1 MKKYLM
7 LAAILAVGTTAMA
20 EEKIASQKLNE
31 TVISTENFETTVL
44 DTAKNI
50 TIVTQEEIQA
60 KGANTVAEALRGVPG
75 LTITSSEGSEPY
87 FDLRGYGATAAQ
99 NTLILIDGIPLNNI
113 QGSWYYTSQIP
124 VNMIDKIEVIPSGGA
139 VMYGDGAAGGV
150 INIIT
155 KIPQDK
161 KNYGSVGLEVGSWG
175 TTKGSLNYGTKVT
188 DRLLMDIAYT
198 SYRSEGFRDKSL
210 NDITGYDPSNNY
222 SPIFS
227 PTKYDKDDK
236 KEAIWLRGKYLL
248 DNGSIEASYRHNKL
262 EDYYTGPLNKNQ
274 FEKDPSMAGDYNG
287 ICDSTEDSYTL
298 KYNQKINDKFDFLV
312 YGGYEELDFT
322 GDGNS
327 VITKYLASQYFIKPQ
342 IKYNYGNNSYII
354 IGGDYRDGKSEDKLN
369 TSAKDKTRESYAG
382 YILNKTT
389 AGDWQFT
396 QGYRREKIKYDSG
409 DIISIEKNEN
419 NANSYELGVNYLY
432 SDTGSVY
439 LSYVNGYRSPSLQDM
454 GVAYPAWGGDFK
466 IQETET
472 YELGLKDMY
481 KNTYIS
487 ASVFFMNTEN
497 EIYYD
502 SINRVNKN
510 FDGKIERKGAQLSLA
525 HYFEKL
531 TLREGISFIESEIKD
546 GVNKNNEFPGV
557 PKWTVNL
564 GATYNFTEK
573 LIGNIEMYYQSAAYG
588 SSDFANEKGKNN
600 EYTTVDT
607 NLTYKVNDGLEI
619 YGGVKNLF
627 DEEYCNSF
635 TQYDMYNP
643 ADGRSYYAGF
653 RYNF

>member
-75 LTITSSEGSEPY
+75 LIITSMDGGEPA
-87 FDLRGYGATAAQ
+87 FDLRGYGATASQ
-99 NTLILIDGIPLNNI
+99 NTLVLIDGVPLNNI
-113 QGSWYYTSQIP
+113 QGSGYYTNQIP

-155 KIPQDK
+155 KSPQDK
-161 KNYGSVGLEVGSWG
+161 KNYGSVGLEIGSWG

-198 SYRSEGFRDKSL
+198 NYKSEGYRSKNKDEQ
-210 NDITGYDPSNNY
+210 Y
-222 SPIFS
+222 S
-227 PTKYDKDDK
+227 KYDKDDK
-236 KEAIWLRGKYLL
+236 KESIWLRGKYLL

-262 EDYYTGPLNKNQ
+262 EDYYTGALNKKQ
-274 FEKDPSMAGDYNG
+274 FEKDPSMAGTYNG

-298 KYNQKINDKFDFLV
+298 KYNQKINEKFDFLV
-312 YGGYEELDFT
+312 YGGYEQLEFY
-322 GDGNS
+322 GDS
-327 VITKYLASQYFIKPQ
+327 TWTTKYLASQYFIKPQ
-342 IKYNYGNNSYII
+342 IKYNYGDNSYII
-354 IGGDYRDGKSEDKLN
+354 LGGDYKDGKSEDKLN

-389 AGDWQFT
+389 VGDWQFT

-409 DIISIEKNEN
+409 DIIFDKKNEN

-432 SDTGSVY
+432 SDTGSLY

-454 GVAYPAWGGDFK
+454 GVSYKAWGGDFK

-472 YELGLKDMY
+472 YELGIKDIY

-487 ASVFFMNTEN
+487 SSIFFMTTKN
-497 EIYYD
+497 EIFYD
-502 SINRVNKN
+502 DVAKVNKN
-510 FDGKIERKGAQLSLA
+510 FDGKVERKGAQLALN
-525 HYFEKL
+525 HYFDKL
-531 TLREGISFIESEIKD
+531 TLREGVSFIESEIKD

-573 LIGNIEMYYQSAAYG
+573 LIGNIDMYYQSNAYG
-588 SSDFANEKGKNN
+588 GDDFKNQGGKNN

-607 NLTYKVNDGLEI
+607 NLTYKFNDGLEI
-619 YGGVKNLF
+619 YGGIKNLF

>member
-31 TVISTENFETTVL
+31 TVISTENFETSVL

-60 KGANTVAEALRGVPG
+60 KGANTVAEALKGVPG
-75 LTITSSEGSEPY
+75 LTISTLDGGEPA
-87 FDLRGYGATAAQ
+87 FDLRGYGATAYQ

-113 QGSWYYTSQIP
+113 QGSGYYTSQIP
-124 VNMIDKIEVIPSGGA
+124 VNMIDKIEIIPSGGA
-139 VMYGDGAAGGV
+139 VMYGEGAAGGI

-155 KIPQDK
+155 KTLQDK

-175 TTKGSLNYGTKVT
+175 TTKGSLNYGTKIT
-188 DRLLMDIAYT
+188 DRFLMDIAYT
-198 SYRSEGFRDKSL
+198 NYKSEGYRSK
-210 NDITGYDPSNNY
+210 
-222 SPIFS
+222 
-227 PTKYDKDDK
+227 TKGDNHEKFDKDDK

-248 DNGSIEASYRHNKL
+248 DNGSIEASYRHNEL
-262 EDYYTGPLNKNQ
+262 EDYYTGPLNKKQ

-298 KYNQKINDKFDFLV
+298 RYNQKINDKVDFLV
-312 YGGYEELDFT
+312 YGGYEELEFK
-322 GDGNS
+322 GDDSKYFWKNH
-327 VITKYLASQYFIKPQ
+327 YLASQYFIKPQ
-342 IKYNYGNNSYII
+342 IKYSYGENSYII
-354 IGGDYRDGKSEDKLN
+354 LGGDYRDGKSENQLDK
-369 TSAKDKTRESYAG
+369 TAKDKTRESYAG

-389 AGDWQFT
+389 LGNWQFT
-396 QGYRREKIKYDSG
+396 QGYRREKIELDDG
-409 DIISIEKNEN
+409 SIPKKENKNDV
-419 NANSYELGVNYLY
+419 NSYELGINHLY
-432 SDTGSVY
+432 SDTGSIY
-439 LSYVNGYRSPSLQDM
+439 LSYVKGFRSPSIQDM
-454 GVAYPAWGGDFK
+454 GYWDGREYKV
-466 IQETET
+466 QETET
-472 YELGLKDMY
+472 YEFGLKDMY

-487 ASVFFMNTEN
+487 ASVFLMNTEN
-497 EIYYD
+497 EIYFD
-502 SINRVNKN
+502 GLGEIKKNKN
-510 FDGKIERKGAQLSLA
+510 FDGEIERRGAQLSLN
-525 HYFEKL
+525 HYFDKL
-531 TLREGISFIESEIKD
+531 ILREGISFIESEIKD
-546 GVNKNNEFPGV
+546 GLAKNNEFPGV

-573 LIGNIEMYYQSAAYG
+573 LIGNIDMYYQSAAYG
-588 SSDFANEKGKNN
+588 SSDFANKDGKNN

-607 NLTYKVNDGLEI
+607 NLTYKFNDGLEI

-627 DEEYCNSF
+627 DEEYCNAIVNGG
-635 TQYDMYNP
+635 YNP

>member
-7 LAAILAVGTTAMA
+7 LAAILAVGTTTMA

-31 TVISTENFETTVL
+31 TVISTENFETSVL

-87 FDLRGYGATAAQ
+87 FDLRGYGATASQ
-99 NTLILIDGIPLNNI
+99 NTLILMDGVPLNNI

-124 VNMIDKIEVIPSGGA
+124 VSQIEKIEVIPSGGA

-155 KIPQDK
+155 KAPQDK
-161 KNYGSVGLEVGSWG
+161 KNYGSVGLEIGSWK
-175 TTKGSLNYGTKVT
+175 TAKGSLNYGTKVT
-188 DRLLMDIAYT
+188 DRLLMDIAYNG
-198 SYRSEGFRDKSL
+198 YRSEGFRDK
-210 NDITGYDPSNNY
+210 NQREQYK
-222 SPIFS
+222 
-227 PTKYDKDDK
+227 KYDKDDK

-248 DNGSIEASYRHNKL
+248 DNGSLEANYRHNKL
-262 EDYYTGPLNKNQ
+262 KDYYSGPLKKDQ

-298 KYNQKINDKFDFLV
+298 KYNQKINDKVDFLV
-312 YGGYEELDFT
+312 YGGYEELEFK
-322 GDGNS
+322 GDNQGWIN
-327 VITKYLASQYFIKPQ
+327 KYLASQYFIKPQ
-342 IKYNYGNNSYII
+342 IKYNYGDNSYII
-354 IGGDYRDGKSEDKLN
+354 LGGDYKDGKSEDKLN

-389 AGDWQFT
+389 VGDWQFT

-409 DIISIEKNEN
+409 DVNFDKKNEN

-454 GVAYPAWGGDFK
+454 GVNSPYWGGDFK
-466 IQETET
+466 IQKTET
-472 YELGLKDMY
+472 YELGIKDIY

-487 ASVFFMNTEN
+487 SSIFFMTTKN
-497 EIYYD
+497 EIFYD
-502 SINRVNKN
+502 DVAKVNKN
-510 FDGKIERKGAQLSLA
+510 FDGKVKRKGAQLSLN
-525 HYFEKL
+525 HYFDKL
-531 TLREGISFIESEIKD
+531 ILREGISFIESEIKD

-573 LIGNIEMYYQSAAYG
+573 LIGNIDMYYQSAAYG
-588 SSDFANEKGKNN
+588 SSDFANENGKNN

-607 NLTYKVNDGLEI
+607 NLTYKFNDGLEI

-627 DEEYCNSF
+627 DEEYCSSF
-635 TQYDMYNP
+635 TSPDKPWGGSYNP

>member
-31 TVISTENFETTVL
+31 TVISTENFETSVL

-87 FDLRGYGATAAQ
+87 FDLRGYGATASQ
-99 NTLILIDGIPLNNI
+99 NTLILIDGVPLNNI

-155 KIPQDK
+155 KAPQDK
-161 KNYGSVGLEVGSWG
+161 KNYGSVGLEIGSWG

-188 DRLLMDIAYT
+188 DRLLIDIAYT
-198 SYRSEGFRDKSL
+198 SYKSEGFRNKSL
-210 NDITGYDPSNNY
+210 NDITGYDQSRNPV
-222 SPIFS
+222 FA

-248 DNGSIEASYRHNKL
+248 DNGSIEASYRHNEL

-274 FEKDPSMAGDYNG
+274 FEKDPSMAGTYNG

-327 VITKYLASQYFIKPQ
+327 VTTKYLASQYFIKPQ
-342 IKYNYGNNSYII
+342 IKYSYGDNSYII
-354 IGGDYRDGKSEDKLN
+354 IGGDYKDGKSEDKLN
-369 TSAKDKTRESYAG
+369 TSAKDKTRKSYAG

-389 AGDWQFT
+389 LGNWQFT

-409 DIISIEKNEN
+409 DINFDKKNEN

-432 SDTGSVY
+432 SDTGSLY

-454 GVAYPAWGGDFK
+454 GVLYAAWGGDFK

-487 ASVFFMNTEN
+487 ASVFLMNTEN
-497 EIYYD
+497 EIYLEP
-502 SINRVNKN
+502 NKYLNQN
-510 FDGKIERKGAQLSLA
+510 FEGKVERKGVQLSLN
-525 HYFEKL
+525 HYFDKL
-531 TLREGISFIESEIKD
+531 TLREGISLIKSEIKD

-573 LIGNIEMYYQSAAYG
+573 LIGNIDMYYQSNAYG
-588 SSDFANEKGKNN
+588 GDDFKNQGGKNN

-607 NLTYKVNDGLEI
+607 NLTYKFNDGLEI
-619 YGGVKNLF
+619 YGGIKNLF

>member
-7 LAAILAVGTTAMA
+7 LAAILAVGTTTMA

-31 TVISTENFETTVL
+31 TVISTENFETSVL

-198 SYRSEGFRDKSL
+198 GYRSEGFRDK
-210 NDITGYDPSNNY
+210 NQNEQYK
-222 SPIFS
+222 
-227 PTKYDKDDK
+227 KYDKDDK
-236 KEAIWLRGKYLL
+236 REAIWLRGKYLL
-248 DNGSIEASYRHNKL
+248 DNGSLEANYRHNKL
-262 EDYYTGPLNKNQ
+262 KDYYSGPLTKDQ

-298 KYNQKINDKFDFLV
+298 KYNQKINEKLDFLV
-312 YGGYEELDFT
+312 YGGYEQLEFY
-322 GDGNS
+322 GDS
-327 VITKYLASQYFIKPQ
+327 TWTTKYLASQYFIKPQ
-342 IKYNYGNNSYII
+342 VKYSYGDNSYII
-354 IGGDYRDGKSEDKLN
+354 VGGDYKDGKSEDKLN

-389 AGDWQFT
+389 VGDWQFT
-396 QGYRREKIKYDSG
+396 QGYRREKIKYDSTAPKSLG
-409 DIISIEKNEN
+409 SKEYINMKEDYK
-419 NANSYELGVNYLY
+419 ADSYELGVNYLY
-432 SDTGSVY
+432 SNTGSVY
-439 LSYVNGYRSPSLQDM
+439 LSYVNGFRSPSIQDM

-472 YELGLKDMY
+472 YEFGIKDMY

-487 ASVFFMNTEN
+487 TSIFLMNTEN

-502 SINRVNKN
+502 NINGVNKN
-510 FDGKIERKGAQLSLA
+510 FNGKIERRGIQLSLN
-525 HYFEKL
+525 HYFDKL
-531 TLREGISFIESEIKD
+531 TLREGVSFIEAEIKD

-573 LIGNIEMYYQSAAYG
+573 LIGNIDMYYQSAAYG
-588 SSDFANEKGKNN
+588 NDDFANKLGKNN

-607 NLTYKVNDGLEI
+607 NLTYKFNDGLEI
-619 YGGVKNLF
+619 YGGIRNLF

-635 TQYDMYNP
+635 VRDESWEGTHQS

>member
-7 LAAILAVGTTAMA
+7 LAAILAVGTTTMA

-31 TVISTENFETTVL
+31 TVISTENFETSVL

-75 LTITSSEGSEPY
+75 LTISTLDGGEPA
-87 FDLRGYGATAAQ
+87 FDLRGYGAAAYQ

-113 QGSWYYTSQIP
+113 QGSGYYTSQIP
-124 VNMIDKIEVIPSGGA
+124 VNMIDKIEIIPSGGA
-139 VMYGDGAAGGV
+139 VMYGEGAAGGI

-155 KIPQDK
+155 KTLQDK

-175 TTKGSLNYGTKVT
+175 TTKGNLNYGTKIT
-188 DRLLMDIAYT
+188 DRFLMDIAYT
-198 SYRSEGFRDKSL
+198 NYKSEGYRSK
-210 NDITGYDPSNNY
+210 
-222 SPIFS
+222 
-227 PTKYDKDDK
+227 TKGDNHEKFDKDDK

-248 DNGSIEASYRHNKL
+248 DNGSIEASYRHNEL
-262 EDYYTGPLNKNQ
+262 EDYYTGSLNKKQ

-298 KYNQKINDKFDFLV
+298 RYNQKINDKVDFLV
-312 YGGYEELDFT
+312 YGGYEELEFK
-322 GDGNS
+322 GDDSKYFWKNH
-327 VITKYLASQYFIKPQ
+327 YLASQYFIKPQ
-342 IKYNYGNNSYII
+342 VKYSYGDNSYII
-354 IGGDYRDGKSEDKLN
+354 VGGDYRDGKSEDKKILSN
-369 TSAKDKTRESYAG
+369 KDKTRESYAG

-389 AGDWQFT
+389 VGDWQFT
-396 QGYRREKIKYDSG
+396 QGYRREKIELDDG
-409 DIISIEKNEN
+409 SIPKKENKN

-439 LSYVNGYRSPSLQDM
+439 LSYVNGFRSPSIQDM
-454 GVAYPAWGGDFK
+454 GLWFGDYK
-466 IQETET
+466 LQETET
-472 YELGLKDMY
+472 YEFGLKDMY

-487 ASVFFMNTEN
+487 ASVFLMNTKDEVYFDK
-497 EIYYD
+497 EEKIPE
-502 SINRVNKN
+502 SFIQGANKN
-510 FDGKIERKGAQLSLA
+510 FDGKVERKGAQLSLN
-525 HYFEKL
+525 HYFDKL
-531 TLREGISFIESEIKD
+531 ILREGISFIESEIKD

-573 LIGNIEMYYQSAAYG
+573 LIGNIDMYYQSAAYG
-588 SSDFANEKGKNN
+588 NSDFANKDGKNN

-607 NLTYKVNDGLEI
+607 NLTYKFNDGLEI

-627 DEEYCNSF
+627 DEEYCNAIVNGG
-635 TQYDMYNP
+635 YNP
-643 ADGRSYYAGF
+643 ADGRSYYVGF

>member
-7 LAAILAVGTTAMA
+7 LAAILAVGTTTMA

-31 TVISTENFETTVL
+31 TVISTENFETSVL

-342 IKYNYGNNSYII
+342 IKYNYGDNSYII

>member
-31 TVISTENFETTVL
+31 TVISTENFETSVL

-75 LTITSSEGSEPY
+75 LIITSIEGAEPI
-87 FDLRGYGATAAQ
+87 FDLRGYGTTASR
-99 NTLILIDGIPLNNI
+99 NTIILVDGIPLNNV
-113 QGSWYYTSQIP
+113 QGSGSYTNQIP

-155 KIPQDK
+155 KSPQDK
-161 KNYGSVGLEVGSWG
+161 KNYGSVGLEVGSWK
-175 TTKGSLNYGTKVT
+175 TVKGSLNYGTKIT
-188 DRLLMDIAYT
+188 DRLLMDIAYIG
-198 SYRSEGFRDKSL
+198 YRSEGYRDKDQSEQ
-210 NDITGYDPSNNY
+210 YK
-222 SPIFS
+222 
-227 PTKYDKDDK
+227 KYDKDDK

-248 DNGSIEASYRHNKL
+248 NNGSIEANYRHNKFN
-262 EDYYTGPLNKNQ
+262 DYFSGALKKEQ
-274 FEKDPSMAGDYNG
+274 FEKDPSMAGEYNG
-287 ICDSTEDSYTL
+287 IAESKEDSYTL
-298 KYNQKINDKFDFLV
+298 KYNQKINDKVDFLI
-312 YGGYEELDFT
+312 YGGYEKLKYY
-322 GDGNS
+322 GDS
-327 VITKYLASQYFIKPQ
+327 SWITKYLVSQYFIKPQ
-342 IKYNYGNNSYII
+342 IKYNYGDNSYII
-354 IGGDYRDGKSEDKLN
+354 LGGDYKDGKSEDKLN

-389 AGDWQFT
+389 VGDWQFT
-396 QGYRREKIKYDSG
+396 QGYRREKIKYDSTVATYYG
-409 DIISIEKNEN
+409 SKEYVNMKEDSK
-419 NANSYELGVNYLY
+419 ADSYELGVNYLY
-432 SDTGSVY
+432 SDTGSIY
-439 LSYVNGYRSPSLQDM
+439 LSYVNGFRSPTLYDM
-454 GVAYPAWGGDFK
+454 GVSYKSWGGNFK
-466 IQETET
+466 IQSTKT
-472 YELGLKDMY
+472 YEFGIKDIY

-487 ASVFFMNTEN
+487 SSIFFMTTNN
-497 EIYYD
+497 EIFYD
-502 SINRVNKN
+502 DVAKVNKN
-510 FDGKIERKGAQLSLA
+510 FDGEVERRGAQLSLN
-525 HYFEKL
+525 HYFDKL

-573 LIGNIEMYYQSAAYG
+573 LIGNIDMYYQSDAYG
-588 SSDFANEKGKNN
+588 GDDFKNEGGKNN

-607 NLTYKVNDGLEI
+607 NLTYKFNDGLEI

-643 ADGRSYYAGF
+643 ADGRNYYAGF

>member
-7 LAAILAVGTTAMA
+7 LAAILAVGTTTMA

-31 TVISTENFETTVL
+31 TVISTENFETSVL

-75 LTITSSEGSEPY
+75 LTISTLDGGEPA
-87 FDLRGYGATAAQ
+87 FDLRGYGATAYQ

-113 QGSWYYTSQIP
+113 QGSGYYTSQIP
-124 VNMIDKIEVIPSGGA
+124 VNMIDKIEIIPSGGA
-139 VMYGDGAAGGV
+139 VMYGEGAAGGI

-155 KIPQDK
+155 KTLQDK

-175 TTKGSLNYGTKVT
+175 TTKGNLNYGTKIT
-188 DRLLMDIAYT
+188 DRFLMDIAYT
-198 SYRSEGFRDKSL
+198 NYKSEGYRSK
-210 NDITGYDPSNNY
+210 
-222 SPIFS
+222 
-227 PTKYDKDDK
+227 TKGDNHEKFDKDDK

-248 DNGSIEASYRHNKL
+248 DNGSIEASYRHNEL
-262 EDYYTGPLNKNQ
+262 EDYYTGSLNKKQ

-298 KYNQKINDKFDFLV
+298 RYNQKINDKVDFLV
-312 YGGYEELDFT
+312 YGGYEELEFK
-322 GDGNS
+322 GDDSKYFWKNH
-327 VITKYLASQYFIKPQ
+327 YLASQYFIKPQ
-342 IKYNYGNNSYII
+342 VKYSYGDNSYII
-354 IGGDYRDGKSEDKLN
+354 VGGDYRDGKSEDKKILSN
-369 TSAKDKTRESYAG
+369 KDKTRESYAG

-389 AGDWQFT
+389 VGDWQFT
-396 QGYRREKIKYDSG
+396 QGYRREKIELDDG
-409 DIISIEKNEN
+409 SIPKKENKN

-439 LSYVNGYRSPSLQDM
+439 LSYVNGFRSPSIQDM
-454 GVAYPAWGGDFK
+454 GLWFGDYK
-466 IQETET
+466 LQETET
-472 YELGLKDMY
+472 YEFGLKDMY

-487 ASVFFMNTEN
+487 ASVFLMNTKDEVYFDK
-497 EIYYD
+497 EEKIPE
-502 SINRVNKN
+502 SFIQGANKN
-510 FDGKIERKGAQLSLA
+510 FDGKVERKGAQLSLN
-525 HYFEKL
+525 HYFDKL
-531 TLREGISFIESEIKD
+531 TLREGVSFIESEIKD

-573 LIGNIEMYYQSAAYG
+573 LIGNIDMYYQSAAYG
-588 SSDFANEKGKNN
+588 NSDFANKDGKNN

-607 NLTYKVNDGLEI
+607 NLTYKFNDGLEI

-627 DEEYCNSF
+627 DEEYCNAIVNGG
-635 TQYDMYNP
+635 YNP
-643 ADGRSYYAGF
+643 ADGRSYYVGF

>member
-7 LAAILAVGTTAMA
+7 LAAILAVGTTTMA

-31 TVISTENFETTVL
+31 TVISTENFETSVL

-75 LTITSSEGSEPY
+75 LTITSKEGSEPV
-87 FDLRGYGATAAQ
+87 FDLRGYGATASQ
-99 NTLILIDGIPLNNI
+99 NTLILMDGVPLNNI

-124 VNMIDKIEVIPSGGA
+124 VSQIEKIEVIPSGGA

-155 KIPQDK
+155 KAPQDK
-161 KNYGSVGLEVGSWG
+161 KNYGSVGLEIGSWK
-175 TTKGSLNYGTKVT
+175 TAKGSLNYGTKVT

-198 SYRSEGFRDKSL
+198 GYRSEGFRDK
-210 NDITGYDPSNNY
+210 NQREQYK
-222 SPIFS
+222 
-227 PTKYDKDDK
+227 KYDKDDK

-248 DNGSIEASYRHNKL
+248 DNGSLEANYRHNKL
-262 EDYYTGPLNKNQ
+262 KDYYSGPLKKAE
-274 FEKDPSMAGDYNG
+274 FEKDPSMAGAYNG

-298 KYNQKINDKFDFLV
+298 KYNQKINDKVDLLV
-312 YGGYEELDFT
+312 YGGYEELEFK
-322 GDGNS
+322 GDNQGWIN
-327 VITKYLASQYFIKPQ
+327 KYLASQYFIKPQ
-342 IKYNYGNNSYII
+342 IKYNYGENSYII
-354 IGGDYRDGKSEDKLN
+354 VGGDYKDGKSEDKLN

-389 AGDWQFT
+389 VGDWQFT

-409 DIISIEKNEN
+409 DVNFDKKNEN

-454 GVAYPAWGGDFK
+454 GVNSPYWGGDFK
-466 IQETET
+466 IQKTET
-472 YELGLKDMY
+472 YELGIKDIY

-487 ASVFFMNTEN
+487 SSIFFMTTKN
-497 EIYYD
+497 EIFYD
-502 SINRVNKN
+502 DVAKVNKN
-510 FDGKIERKGAQLSLA
+510 FDGKVERKGAQLSLN
-525 HYFEKL
+525 HYFDKL
-531 TLREGISFIESEIKD
+531 ILREGISFIESEIKD
-546 GVNKNNEFPGV
+546 GVNKNNEFPEV

-573 LIGNIEMYYQSAAYG
+573 LIGNIDMYYQSAAYG
-588 SSDFANEKGKNN
+588 SSDFANENGKNN

-607 NLTYKVNDGLEI
+607 NLTYKFNDGLEI

-627 DEEYCNSF
+627 DEEYCSSF
-635 TQYDMYNP
+635 TSPDKPWGGSYNP
-643 ADGRSYYAGF
+643 ANGRSYYAGF

>member
-31 TVISTENFETTVL
+31 TVISTENFETSVL

-87 FDLRGYGATAAQ
+87 FDLRGYGATASQ
-99 NTLILIDGIPLNNI
+99 NTLILIDGVPLNNI

-155 KIPQDK
+155 KAPQDK
-161 KNYGSVGLEVGSWG
+161 KNYGSVGLEIGSWG

-188 DRLLMDIAYT
+188 DRLLIDIAYT
-198 SYRSEGFRDKSL
+198 SYKSEGFRNKSL
-210 NDITGYDPSNNY
+210 NDITGYDQSRNPV
-222 SPIFS
+222 FA

-248 DNGSIEASYRHNKL
+248 DNGSIEASYRHNEL

-274 FEKDPSMAGDYNG
+274 FEKDPSMAGTYNG

-327 VITKYLASQYFIKPQ
+327 VTTKYLASQYFIKPQ
-342 IKYNYGNNSYII
+342 IKYSYGDNSYII
-354 IGGDYRDGKSEDKLN
+354 IGGDYKDGKSEDKLN
-369 TSAKDKTRESYAG
+369 TSAKDKTRKSYAG

-389 AGDWQFT
+389 LGNWQFT

-409 DIISIEKNEN
+409 DINFDKKNEN

-432 SDTGSVY
+432 SDTGSLY

-454 GVAYPAWGGDFK
+454 GVLYAAWGGDFK

-487 ASVFFMNTEN
+487 ASVFLMNTEN
-497 EIYYD
+497 EIYLEP
-502 SINRVNKN
+502 NKYLNQN
-510 FDGKIERKGAQLSLA
+510 FEGKVERKGVQLSLN
-525 HYFEKL
+525 HYFDKL
-531 TLREGISFIESEIKD
+531 TLREGISLIKSEIKD

-573 LIGNIEMYYQSAAYG
+573 LIGNIDMYYQSDAYG
-588 SSDFANEKGKNN
+588 GDDFKNEGGKNN

-607 NLTYKVNDGLEI
+607 NLTYKFNDGLEI
-619 YGGVKNLF
+619 YGGIKNLF

>member
-7 LAAILAVGTTAMA
+7 LAAILAVGTTTMA

-31 TVISTENFETTVL
+31 TVISTENFETSVL

-75 LTITSSEGSEPY
+75 LTISTLDGGEPA
-87 FDLRGYGATAAQ
+87 FDLRGYGATAYQ

-113 QGSWYYTSQIP
+113 QGSGYYTSQIP
-124 VNMIDKIEVIPSGGA
+124 VNMIDKIEIIPSGGA
-139 VMYGDGAAGGV
+139 VMYGEGAAGGI

-155 KIPQDK
+155 KTLQDK

-175 TTKGSLNYGTKVT
+175 TTKGSLNYGTKIT
-188 DRLLMDIAYT
+188 DRFLMDIAYT
-198 SYRSEGFRDKSL
+198 NYKSEGYRSK
-210 NDITGYDPSNNY
+210 
-222 SPIFS
+222 
-227 PTKYDKDDK
+227 TKGDNHEKFDKDDK

-248 DNGSIEASYRHNKL
+248 DNGSIEASYRHNEL
-262 EDYYTGPLNKNQ
+262 EDYYTGSLNKKQ

-298 KYNQKINDKFDFLV
+298 RYNQKINDKVDFLV
-312 YGGYEELDFT
+312 YGGYEELEFK
-322 GDGNS
+322 GDDSKYFWKNH
-327 VITKYLASQYFIKPQ
+327 YLASQYFIKPQ
-342 IKYNYGNNSYII
+342 VKYSYGDNSYII
-354 IGGDYRDGKSEDKLN
+354 VGGDYRDGKSEDKKILSN
-369 TSAKDKTRESYAG
+369 KDKTRESYAG

-389 AGDWQFT
+389 VGDWQFT
-396 QGYRREKIKYDSG
+396 QGYRREKIELDDG
-409 DIISIEKNEN
+409 SIPKKENKN

-439 LSYVNGYRSPSLQDM
+439 LSYVNGFRSPSIQDM
-454 GVAYPAWGGDFK
+454 GLWFGDYK
-466 IQETET
+466 LQETET
-472 YELGLKDMY
+472 YEFGLKDMY

-487 ASVFFMNTEN
+487 ASVFLMNTKDEVYFDK
-497 EIYYD
+497 EEKIPE
-502 SINRVNKN
+502 SFIQGANKN
-510 FDGKIERKGAQLSLA
+510 FDGKVERKGAQLSLN
-525 HYFEKL
+525 HYFDKL
-531 TLREGISFIESEIKD
+531 TLREGVSFIESEIKD

-573 LIGNIEMYYQSAAYG
+573 LIGNIDMYYQSAAYEN
-588 SSDFANEKGKNN
+588 SDFANKDGKNN

-607 NLTYKVNDGLEI
+607 NLTYKFNDGLEI

-635 TQYDMYNP
+635 VRDESWGGTHQP

>member
-7 LAAILAVGTTAMA
+7 LAAILAVGTTTMA

-31 TVISTENFETTVL
+31 TVISTENFETSVF

-454 GVAYPAWGGDFK
+454 GVAYPAWGRDFK

>member
-31 TVISTENFETTVL
+31 TVISTENFETSVL

-75 LTITSSEGSEPY
+75 LTISTLDGGEPA
-87 FDLRGYGATAAQ
+87 FDLRGYGATAYQ

-113 QGSWYYTSQIP
+113 QGSGYYTSQIP
-124 VNMIDKIEVIPSGGA
+124 VNMIDKIEIIPSGGA
-139 VMYGDGAAGGV
+139 VMYGEGAAGGI

-155 KIPQDK
+155 KTLQDK

-175 TTKGSLNYGTKVT
+175 TTKGSLNYGTKIT
-188 DRLLMDIAYT
+188 DRFLMDIAYT
-198 SYRSEGFRDKSL
+198 NYKSEGYRSK
-210 NDITGYDPSNNY
+210 
-222 SPIFS
+222 
-227 PTKYDKDDK
+227 TKGDNHEKFDKDDK

-248 DNGSIEASYRHNKL
+248 DNGSIEASYRHNEL
-262 EDYYTGPLNKNQ
+262 EDYYTGPLNKKQ

-298 KYNQKINDKFDFLV
+298 RYNQKINDKVDFLV
-312 YGGYEELDFT
+312 YGGYEELEFK
-322 GDGNS
+322 GDDSKYFWKNH
-327 VITKYLASQYFIKPQ
+327 YLASQYFIKPQ
-342 IKYNYGNNSYII
+342 IKYSYGENSYII
-354 IGGDYRDGKSEDKLN
+354 LGGDYRDGKSENQLDK
-369 TSAKDKTRESYAG
+369 TAKDKTRESYAG

-389 AGDWQFT
+389 LGNWQFT
-396 QGYRREKIKYDSG
+396 QGYRREKIELDDG
-409 DIISIEKNEN
+409 SIPKKENKNDV
-419 NANSYELGVNYLY
+419 NSYELGINHLY
-432 SDTGSVY
+432 SDTGSIY
-439 LSYVNGYRSPSLQDM
+439 LSYVKGFRSPSIQDM
-454 GVAYPAWGGDFK
+454 GYWDGREYKV
-466 IQETET
+466 QETET
-472 YELGLKDMY
+472 YEFGLKDMY

-487 ASVFFMNTEN
+487 ASVFLMNTEN
-497 EIYYD
+497 EIYFD
-502 SINRVNKN
+502 GLGEIKKNKN
-510 FDGKIERKGAQLSLA
+510 FDGEIERRGAQLSLN
-525 HYFEKL
+525 HYFDKL
-531 TLREGISFIESEIKD
+531 ILREGISFIESEIKD
-546 GVNKNNEFPGV
+546 GLAKNNEFPGV

-573 LIGNIEMYYQSAAYG
+573 LIGNIDMYYQSAAYG
-588 SSDFANEKGKNN
+588 SSDFANKDGKNN

-607 NLTYKVNDGLEI
+607 NLTYKFNDGLEI

-627 DEEYCNSF
+627 DEEYCNAIVNGG
-635 TQYDMYNP
+635 YNP

>member
-31 TVISTENFETTVL
+31 TVISTENFETSVL

-75 LTITSSEGSEPY
+75 LTITTLDGGEPA
-87 FDLRGYGATAAQ
+87 FDLRGYGATASQ
-99 NTLILIDGIPLNNI
+99 NTLVLIDGVPLNNI
-113 QGSWYYTSQIP
+113 QGSGYYTNQIP

-155 KIPQDK
+155 KAPQNK
-161 KNYGSVGLEVGSWG
+161 KNYGSVGLEVGSWK
-175 TTKGSLNYGTKVT
+175 TAKGSLNYGTKVT

-198 SYRSEGFRDKSL
+198 GYRSEGYRDKNQDTL
-210 NDITGYDPSNNY
+210 QK
-222 SPIFS
+222 
-227 PTKYDKDDK
+227 KYDKDDK
-236 KEAIWLRGKYLL
+236 REAIWLRGKYLL
-248 DNGSIEASYRHNKL
+248 DNGSIEANYRHNNL
-262 EDYYTGPLNKNQ
+262 NDYYTDSLTKEQ
-274 FEKDPSMAGDYNG
+274 FEKDPSLAGIYNG
-287 ICDSTEDSYTL
+287 IAKSKEDSYTL
-298 KYNQKINDKFDFLV
+298 KYTQKLSDKFEFLI
-312 YGGYEELDFT
+312 YGGYEELEYYGYYYNPVYQFT
-322 GDGNS
+322 SKIN
-327 VITKYLASQYFIKPQ
+327 YLASQYFIKPQ
-342 IKYNYGNNSYII
+342 IKYNYGDNSYII
-354 IGGDYRDGKSEDKLN
+354 VGGDYRDGKSEDKLN
-369 TSAKDKTRESYAG
+369 ASAKDKTRESYAG

-389 AGDWQFT
+389 VGDWQFT

-432 SDTGSVY
+432 SDTGSIY
-439 LSYVNGYRSPSLQDM
+439 LSYVNGYRSPSIQDM
-454 GVAYPAWGGDFK
+454 GVAYPAWDGDFK

-472 YELGLKDMY
+472 YELGIKDMY

-487 ASVFFMNTEN
+487 ASVFLMNTEN

-502 SINRVNKN
+502 APNMVNKN
-510 FDGKIERKGAQLSLA
+510 FDGKVERRGAQLSLN
-525 HYFEKL
+525 HYFNKL
-531 TLREGISFIESEIKD
+531 TLREGVSLIKSEIKD

-573 LIGNIEMYYQSAAYG
+573 LIGNIDMYYQSAAYG
-588 SSDFANEKGKNN
+588 NDDFKNDYGKNN
-600 EYTTVDT
+600 EYTTVDI
-607 NLTYKVNDGLEI
+607 NLTYKFNDDLEI
-619 YGGVKNLF
+619 YGGIKNLF
-627 DEEYCNSF
+627 DEEYCNTNIPTYGS
-635 TQYDMYNP
+635 YYP

>member
-7 LAAILAVGTTAMA
+7 LAAILAVGTTTMA

-31 TVISTENFETTVL
+31 TVISTENFETSVL

-75 LTITSSEGSEPY
+75 LTITSSEGGEPA

-99 NTLILIDGIPLNNI
+99 NTLILIDGVPLNNI

-155 KIPQDK
+155 KAPQDK
-161 KNYGSVGLEVGSWG
+161 KNYGSVGLEIGSWG

-198 SYRSEGFRDKSL
+198 SYKSEGFRNKSL
-210 NDITGYDPSNNY
+210 NDITGYDQSGNPV
-222 SPIFS
+222 FA

-248 DNGSIEASYRHNKL
+248 DNGSIEASYRHNEL

-274 FEKDPSMAGDYNG
+274 FEKDPSMAGTYNG

-327 VITKYLASQYFIKPQ
+327 VITKYLASQYFVKPQ
-342 IKYNYGNNSYII
+342 IKYSYGDNSYII
-354 IGGDYRDGKSEDKLN
+354 IGGDYKDGKSEDKKIPSN
-369 TSAKDKTRESYAG
+369 KDKTRKSYAG

-389 AGDWQFT
+389 LGNWQFT

-409 DIISIEKNEN
+409 DINFDKKNEN

-432 SDTGSVY
+432 SDTGSLY

-454 GVAYPAWGGDFK
+454 GVLYAAWGGDFK

-487 ASVFFMNTEN
+487 ASVFLMNTEN
-497 EIYYD
+497 EIYLEP
-502 SINRVNKN
+502 NKYLNQN
-510 FDGKIERKGAQLSLA
+510 FEGKVERKGVQLSLN
-525 HYFEKL
+525 HYFDKL
-531 TLREGISFIESEIKD
+531 TLREGISLIKSEIKD

-573 LIGNIEMYYQSAAYG
+573 LIGNIDMYYQSAAYG

-619 YGGVKNLF
+619 YGGIKNLF

-635 TQYDMYNP
+635 VDWSYNP

>member
-7 LAAILAVGTTAMA
+7 LAAILAVGTTTMA

-31 TVISTENFETTVL
+31 TVISTENFETSVL

-75 LTITSSEGSEPY
+75 LIITSMDGGEPA
-87 FDLRGYGATAAQ
+87 FDLRGYGATASQ
-99 NTLILIDGIPLNNI
+99 NTLVLIDGVPLNNI
-113 QGSWYYTSQIP
+113 QGSGYYINQIP

-155 KIPQDK
+155 KAPQDK
-161 KNYGSVGLEVGSWG
+161 ENYGSVGLEVGSWK
-175 TTKGSLNYGTKVT
+175 TAKGSLNYGTKVT
-188 DRLLMDIAYT
+188 DRFLMDIAYT
-198 SYRSEGFRDKSL
+198 GYRSEGYRDKNQDTL
-210 NDITGYDPSNNY
+210 QKR
-222 SPIFS
+222 F
-227 PTKYDKDDK
+227 DKDDK
-236 KEAIWLRGKYLL
+236 REAIWLRGKYLL
-248 DNGSIEASYRHNKL
+248 NNGILEANYRHNKAD
-262 EDYYTGPLNKNQ
+262 DYFTGPLEKKD
-274 FEKDPSMAGDYNG
+274 FKKDPSMAGEYNG
-287 ICDSTEDSYTL
+287 ISAIKEDSYIL
-298 KYNQKINDKFDFLV
+298 KYNQKINDKIDLLV
-312 YGGYEELDFT
+312 YGGYEELEYNGFYENPAWFYPKVET
-322 GDGNS
+322 NY
-327 VITKYLASQYFIKPQ
+327 IASQYFIKPQ
-342 IKYNYGNNSYII
+342 VKYNYGENSYII
-354 IGGDYRDGKSEDKLN
+354 LGGDYKDGKSENQLDK
-369 TSAKDKTRESYAG
+369 TAKDKTRESYAG

-389 AGDWQFT
+389 LGNWQFT

-409 DIISIEKNEN
+409 DIIFDKKNEN

-432 SDTGSVY
+432 SDTGSLY

-454 GVAYPAWGGDFK
+454 GVNYKAWGGDFK

-472 YELGLKDMY
+472 YEFGIKDMY

-487 ASVFFMNTEN
+487 ASVFLMSTEN

-502 SINRVNKN
+502 SINGVNKN
-510 FDGKIERKGAQLSLA
+510 FNGKVERKGAQLSLN
-525 HYFEKL
+525 HYFDKL
-531 TLREGISFIESEIKD
+531 ILREGISFIESEIKD

-557 PKWTVNL
+557 PRWTVNL

-573 LIGNIEMYYQSAAYG
+573 LIGNIDMYYQSAAYG
-588 SSDFANEKGKNN
+588 GDDFKNKGGKNN

-607 NLTYKVNDGLEI
+607 NLTYKFNDRLEI
-619 YGGVKNLF
+619 YGGIKNLF

-635 TQYDMYNP
+635 VRDESWGGTHQP

>member
-7 LAAILAVGTTAMA
+7 LAAILAVGTTTMA

-31 TVISTENFETTVL
+31 TVISTENFETSVL

-99 NTLILIDGIPLNNI
+99 NTLILIDGVPLNNI

-198 SYRSEGFRDKSL
+198 GYRSEGFRDK
-210 NDITGYDPSNNY
+210 NQNEQYK
-222 SPIFS
+222 
-227 PTKYDKDDK
+227 KYDKDDK
-236 KEAIWLRGKYLL
+236 REAIWLRGKYLL
-248 DNGSIEASYRHNKL
+248 DNGSLEANYRHNKL
-262 EDYYTGPLNKNQ
+262 KDYYSGPLTKDQ

-298 KYNQKINDKFDFLV
+298 KYNQKINEKLDFLV
-312 YGGYEELDFT
+312 YGGYEQLEFY
-322 GDGNS
+322 GDS
-327 VITKYLASQYFIKPQ
+327 TWTTKYLASQYFIKPQ
-342 IKYNYGNNSYII
+342 VKYSYGDNSYII
-354 IGGDYRDGKSEDKLN
+354 VGGDYKDGKSEDKLN

-389 AGDWQFT
+389 VGDWQFT
-396 QGYRREKIKYDSG
+396 QGYRREKIKYDSTAPKSWG
-409 DIISIEKNEN
+409 SKEYINMKEDYK
-419 NANSYELGVNYLY
+419 ADSYELGVNYLY
-432 SDTGSVY
+432 SNTGSVY
-439 LSYVNGYRSPSLQDM
+439 LSYVNGFRSPSIQDM

-472 YELGLKDMY
+472 YEFGIKDMY

-487 ASVFFMNTEN
+487 TSIFLMNTEN

-502 SINRVNKN
+502 NINGVNKN
-510 FDGKIERKGAQLSLA
+510 FNGKIERRGIQLSLN
-525 HYFEKL
+525 HYFDKL
-531 TLREGISFIESEIKD
+531 TLREGVSFIEAEIKD

-573 LIGNIEMYYQSAAYG
+573 LIGNIDMYYQSAAYG
-588 SSDFANEKGKNN
+588 NDDFANKLGKNN

-607 NLTYKVNDGLEI
+607 NLTYKFNDGLEI
-619 YGGVKNLF
+619 YGGIRNLF

-635 TQYDMYNP
+635 VRDESWEGTHQP

>member
-7 LAAILAVGTTAMA
+7 LAAILAVGTTTMA

-31 TVISTENFETTVL
+31 TVISTENFETSVL

-50 TIVTQEEIQA
+50 TIVTQEEIQT

-75 LTITSSEGSEPY
+75 LTITSFEGGEPA
-87 FDLRGYGATAAQ
+87 FDLRGYGATASQ
-99 NTLILIDGIPLNNI
+99 NTLILIDGVPLNNI
-113 QGSWYYTSQIP
+113 QGSGYYTSQIP

-155 KIPQDK
+155 KAPQDK
-161 KNYGSVGLEVGSWG
+161 KNYGSVGLEIGSWK

-198 SYRSEGFRDKSL
+198 GYRSEGFRDKSQREQ
-210 NDITGYDPSNNY
+210 YK
-222 SPIFS
+222 
-227 PTKYDKDDK
+227 KYDKDDK

-248 DNGSIEASYRHNKL
+248 DNGSLEANYRHNKL
-262 EDYYTGPLNKNQ
+262 KDYYSGPLTKDQ
-274 FEKDPSMAGDYNG
+274 FEKDPSMAGAYNG

-298 KYNQKINDKFDFLV
+298 KYNQKINDKVDLLV
-312 YGGYEELDFT
+312 YGGYEELEFK
-322 GDGNS
+322 GDNQGWIN
-327 VITKYLASQYFIKPQ
+327 KYLASQYFIKPQ
-342 IKYNYGNNSYII
+342 IKYNYGDNSYII
-354 IGGDYRDGKSEDKLN
+354 LGGDYKDGKSEDKLN

-389 AGDWQFT
+389 LGNWQFT

-409 DIISIEKNEN
+409 DVIFDKKNEN

-432 SDTGSVY
+432 SDTGSLY

-454 GVAYPAWGGDFK
+454 GVSYKAWGGDFK

-472 YELGLKDMY
+472 YELGIKDIY

-487 ASVFFMNTEN
+487 ASIFLMNTKD

-502 SINRVNKN
+502 SSMVLYPGAYPGANKN
-510 FDGKIERKGAQLSLA
+510 FDGKIERRGAQLSLN
-525 HYFEKL
+525 HYFDKL
-531 TLREGISFIESEIKD
+531 TLREGISLIKSEIKD

-573 LIGNIEMYYQSAAYG
+573 LIGNIDMYYQSAAYG

-619 YGGVKNLF
+619 YGGIKNLF

-635 TQYDMYNP
+635 VDWSYNP

>member
-7 LAAILAVGTTAMA
+7 LAAILAVGTTTMA

-31 TVISTENFETTVL
+31 TVISTENFETSVL

-60 KGANTVAEALRGVPG
+60 KGANTVAEALKGVPG
-75 LTITSSEGSEPY
+75 LTISTLDGGEPA
-87 FDLRGYGATAAQ
+87 FDLRGYGATAYQ

-113 QGSWYYTSQIP
+113 QGSGYYTSQIP
-124 VNMIDKIEVIPSGGA
+124 VNMIDKIEIIPSGGA
-139 VMYGDGAAGGV
+139 VMYGEGAAGGI

-155 KIPQDK
+155 KTLQDK

-175 TTKGSLNYGTKVT
+175 TTKGNLNYGTKIT
-188 DRLLMDIAYT
+188 DRFLMDIAYT
-198 SYRSEGFRDKSL
+198 NYKSEGYRSK
-210 NDITGYDPSNNY
+210 
-222 SPIFS
+222 
-227 PTKYDKDDK
+227 TKGDNHEKFDKDDK

-248 DNGSIEASYRHNKL
+248 DNGSIEASYRHNEL
-262 EDYYTGPLNKNQ
+262 EDYYTGSLNKKQ

-298 KYNQKINDKFDFLV
+298 RYNQKINDKVDFLV
-312 YGGYEELDFT
+312 YGGYEELEFK
-322 GDGNS
+322 GDDSKYFWKNH
-327 VITKYLASQYFIKPQ
+327 YLASQYFIKPQ
-342 IKYNYGNNSYII
+342 VKYSYGDNSYII
-354 IGGDYRDGKSEDKLN
+354 VGGDYRDGKSEDKKILSN
-369 TSAKDKTRESYAG
+369 KDKTRESYAG

-389 AGDWQFT
+389 VGDWQFT
-396 QGYRREKIKYDSG
+396 QGYRREKIELDDG
-409 DIISIEKNEN
+409 SIPKKENKN

-439 LSYVNGYRSPSLQDM
+439 LSYVNGFRSPSIQDM
-454 GVAYPAWGGDFK
+454 GLWFGDYK
-466 IQETET
+466 LQETET
-472 YELGLKDMY
+472 YEFGLKDMY

-487 ASVFFMNTEN
+487 ASVFLMNTKDEVYFDK
-497 EIYYD
+497 EEKIPE
-502 SINRVNKN
+502 SFIQGANKN
-510 FDGKIERKGAQLSLA
+510 FDGKVERKGAQLSLN
-525 HYFEKL
+525 HYFDKL
-531 TLREGISFIESEIKD
+531 TLREGVSFIESEIKD

-573 LIGNIEMYYQSAAYG
+573 LIGNIDMYYQSAAYG
-588 SSDFANEKGKNN
+588 NSDFANKDGKNN

-607 NLTYKVNDGLEI
+607 NLTYKFNDGLEI

-627 DEEYCNSF
+627 DEEYCNAIVNGG
-635 TQYDMYNP
+635 YNP
-643 ADGRSYYAGF
+643 ADGRSYYVGF

>member
-1 MKKYLM
+1 
-7 LAAILAVGTTAMA
+7 
-20 EEKIASQKLNE
+20 
-31 TVISTENFETTVL
+31 
-44 DTAKNI
+44 
-50 TIVTQEEIQA
+50 
-60 KGANTVAEALRGVPG
+60 
-75 LTITSSEGSEPY
+75 
-87 FDLRGYGATAAQ
+87 
-99 NTLILIDGIPLNNI
+99 
-113 QGSWYYTSQIP
+113 
-124 VNMIDKIEVIPSGGA
+124 
-139 VMYGDGAAGGV
+139 
-150 INIIT
+150 
-155 KIPQDK
+155 
-161 KNYGSVGLEVGSWG
+161 
-175 TTKGSLNYGTKVT
+175 
-188 DRLLMDIAYT
+188 
-198 SYRSEGFRDKSL
+198 
-210 NDITGYDPSNNY
+210 
-222 SPIFS
+222 
-227 PTKYDKDDK
+227 
-236 KEAIWLRGKYLL
+236 
-248 DNGSIEASYRHNKL
+248 
-262 EDYYTGPLNKNQ
+262 
-274 FEKDPSMAGDYNG
+274 
-287 ICDSTEDSYTL
+287 
-298 KYNQKINDKFDFLV
+298 
-312 YGGYEELDFT
+312 
-322 GDGNS
+322 
-327 VITKYLASQYFIKPQ
+327 
-342 IKYNYGNNSYII
+342 
-354 IGGDYRDGKSEDKLN
+354 
-369 TSAKDKTRESYAG
+369 
-382 YILNKTT
+382 
-389 AGDWQFT
+389 
-396 QGYRREKIKYDSG
+396 
-409 DIISIEKNEN
+409 
-419 NANSYELGVNYLY
+419 
-432 SDTGSVY
+432 
-439 LSYVNGYRSPSLQDM
+439 M

-635 TQYDMYNP
+635 VDWSYNP